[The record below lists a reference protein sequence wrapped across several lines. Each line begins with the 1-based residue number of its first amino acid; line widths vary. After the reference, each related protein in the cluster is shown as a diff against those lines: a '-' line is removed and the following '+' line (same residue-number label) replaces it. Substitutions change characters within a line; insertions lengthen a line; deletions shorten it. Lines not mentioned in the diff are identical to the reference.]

1 MFYIYF
7 ENAHKMRVIGGPP
20 WHLGEYRLGWAESSK
35 GPESHTLCF
44 LYRCTHSE
52 RVLNIIL
59 PNWGEGNISPV
70 IHIII
75 LNGAFITIP
84 STKTPYMQFQERYWR
99 SRRNVGIQFFMF
111 MFFFQKKKE
120 RSLNP
125 LVFIKDFKKIEWDNL
140 WDIFLVRFLLGFSVL
155 VSLSTLGSVHIE
167 FG

>member
-84 STKTPYMQFQERYWR
+84 STKTPICNFKNGTDDQGGTLAFNFSCLY
-99 SRRNVGIQFFMF
+99 I
-111 MFFFQKKKE
+111 FFQKRKE

-125 LVFIKDFKKIEWDNL
+125 LAFIKNFKKIEWDNL

-167 FG
+167 FR